1 MKFTNIPSRGPR
13 PQEFDPFELES
24 RFGMH
29 RFGGRGGGRRRH
41 SHGGFGQSE
50 RGSLKYDVLA
60 ILAEGPR
67 HGYEIMGAIEERR
80 GFRPSPGSIYPALQ
94 MLDEGD
100 FLDSR
105 EVDGKRVYSITETGK
120 AMLDEH
126 LKSPEGAGDTS
137 SQMAGLEIMGR
148 GIRTLHSLREAV
160 KAIARSGDIEMIS
173 RAVDILTNTRREL
186 YALLAEEK

>member
-1 MKFTNIPSRGPR
+1 MKFTNIPPRGPR
-13 PQEFDPFELES
+13 SQEFDPFEFEP

-126 LKSPEGAGDTS
+126 LKSPEGAGDTP
-137 SQMAGLEIMGR
+137 SQMAGMEIMGR

-160 KAIARSGDIEMIS
+160 KAITRSGDIEMIS

>member
-1 MKFTNIPSRGPR
+1 MKFTNIPPRGPR
-13 PQEFDPFELES
+13 SQEFDPFEFES
-24 RFGMH
+24 RFGIH
-29 RFGGRGGGRRRH
+29 RFGGRGGRRRH
-41 SHGGFGQSE
+41 SHGGFGQTE

-126 LKSPEGAGDTS
+126 LKSPEGAGDTP

-160 KAIARSGDIEMIS
+160 KAITRSGDLEMIS